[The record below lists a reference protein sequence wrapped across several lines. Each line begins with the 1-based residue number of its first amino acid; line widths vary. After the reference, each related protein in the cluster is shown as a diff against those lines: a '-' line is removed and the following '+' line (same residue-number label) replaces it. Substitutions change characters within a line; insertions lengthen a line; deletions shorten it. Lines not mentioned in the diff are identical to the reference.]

1 MAVFLYAKDENMNI
15 YVYSDESGVFDKVHN
30 DIFVFGGLIMLETS
44 SKEEW
49 SRRYSAAEKAIR
61 KSNKYPNDYELKATN
76 INNSEKNKLYR
87 SLNQCHKFGVIIKQK
102 YVLDRIFEG
111 KKDKQRYL
119 DYAYKIAVKRAFQNM
134 IDNKTIN
141 PDDVERIY
149 FYVDEHSTATNG
161 CYELKEGLE
170 QEFKL
175 GTYNYNWHKFYPPIF
190 PRMKDIRLEF
200 CNSSSKL
207 LVRASDIVANKIYY
221 IANTSNDFTAQSNLH
236 ISILP

>member
-1 MAVFLYAKDENMNI
+1 M
-15 YVYSDESGVFDKVHN
+15 
-30 DIFVFGGLIMLETS
+30 
-44 SKEEW
+44 
-49 SRRYSAAEKAIR
+49 AEKAIR